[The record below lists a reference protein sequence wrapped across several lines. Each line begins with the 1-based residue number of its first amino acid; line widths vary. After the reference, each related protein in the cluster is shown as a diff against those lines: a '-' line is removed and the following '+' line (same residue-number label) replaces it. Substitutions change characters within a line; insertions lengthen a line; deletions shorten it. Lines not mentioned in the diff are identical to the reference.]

1 MYPKTAPSA
10 VSGAESAA
18 RHMITRV
25 EAARKSFGFIRSCDR
40 SRDESWHWR
49 EPYLLGRAVPFLRLA
64 GSHQKGCPS
73 ADLSLLE
80 DLLQAHPRRPLPGQD
95 VRSYVR
101 KGDSLDED
109 HRARAVTQP
118 QRKDLLVGGGVVPA
132 RAAARSG
139 NETRIAWPG
148 QEPSSTWARARGSGT
163 GRRTV
168 PAWHRAVQVLDDLV
182 VQVDVGQMGDGVC
195 GHGSTLGRVP
205 AFWR

>member
-118 QRKDLLVGGGVVPA
+118 QRKDLLVGGGVVPGASRGQVRERDEDRVA
-132 RAAARSG
+132 RPGTLEHLGPGAWIRNWPPNGSSVASMRCRYWTISSFRSTSVRWATAYAVMAR
-139 NETRIAWPG
+139 R
-148 QEPSSTWARARGSGT
+148 
-163 GRRTV
+163 
-168 PAWHRAVQVLDDLV
+168 
-182 VQVDVGQMGDGVC
+182 
-195 GHGSTLGRVP
+195 
-205 AFWR
+205 